1 MLREDFGSLERTMPK
16 KKTLAPTTA
25 APVSSYKHD
34 ATRKRIPTQEE
45 SVKLSRREKQPV
57 RKTYAYDPSL
67 DPQLTWS
74 GKQEA
79 GAEFGVPTVPIYVQ
93 EHVAPEA
100 LIARLK
106 TGASD
111 DRQMLLFGETA
122 EDQFQKAVEFYKHED
137 NWQNRMILGDSLL
150 VMNSLLEKEGMRG
163 KVQTIYIDPPYGI
176 KFGSNWQVSTRN
188 RDVKN
193 NKVEDFIRQ
202 PEQVKAFR
210 DTWELGIHSYLSYLR
225 DRLITAR
232 ELLNESGSCFVQ
244 ISDENVHLVRN
255 VMDEVFGVDN
265 FVSLVTVRKTT
276 SEGRTLIGS
285 TCDYVIWY
293 AKNREFTKFRPLFQ
307 KRSDEAESRYDQVL
321 SKHGSVRVATL
332 EERDNPSILPAG
344 ERLFRLDNI
353 TSSRPAGEGDV
364 KEYVWH
370 GKKYTPGN
378 GTFKTTKV
386 GLDSLAQKERLQA
399 SSKGKLNYRRFY
411 DDFGYAVVGNLWN
424 DISGAVQSRSDPKIY
439 VVQTSTEVIQRC
451 LLMTS
456 DPGDIVLDPTCGS
469 GTTAYVAEQWGRRW
483 ITTDTSRV
491 ALQLARTRLMTAKYP
506 YYRLKGSSLRGA
518 NTSTALSA
526 GSVSDEAISS
536 QPAGQLQGIASSL
549 ENAPRNDISGEGIAS
564 PASRAR
570 NDMARISDGFEYES
584 VPHVTL
590 KSLANDEE
598 PETEVLYDKP
608 LENKKVVR
616 VAGPFTVE
624 SLSPHRVSDQQEMVN
639 TERFVNI
646 VIENLLK
653 AGVQTGEKGARV
665 EFVNL
670 DILPSGPEVQAVG
683 EYKTKDGMKKAA
695 VAIGPEFGSVDD
707 DFIRDAANVAR
718 RFADLLVVAATSF
731 DASAH
736 AATADLLGLG
746 DLTGL
751 KIMKVKINPD
761 LSMGDLLKKTGSGNL
776 FLAFGEPEVKVHSV
790 GAELNSALQVEIL
803 GLDVYDPVKS
813 EIRSSGSGNLE
824 HDIAAWFIDTNYSG
838 EAFFVTHAYFLGA
851 DKPFEKLKK
860 ALKADINEDLWEELY
875 STRSRPFPKP
885 KSGRIAVKVINH
897 FGDEVMKVVEV
908 K

>member
-1 MLREDFGSLERTMPK
+1 MPPK
-16 KKTLAPTTA
+16 KKTKTPAPTTA
-25 APVSSYKHD
+25 APVTSYKHD
-34 ATRKRIPTQEE
+34 STRKRIPTQEE
-45 SVKLSRREKQPV
+45 SVKLSKRDKQPV
-57 RKTYAYDPSL
+57 KKTYAYDPSL

-74 GKQEA
+74 GKREQ
-79 GAEFGVPTVPIYVQ
+79 GAEFHVPTVPIYVQ

-106 TGASD
+106 AGASD

-122 EDQFQKAVEFYKHED
+122 EEQFQKAVEFYKHED

-244 ISDENVHLVRN
+244 INSENSHLVAQI
-255 VMDEVFGVDN
+255 MDEVFGIEN
-265 FVSLVTVRKTT
+265 FVANIIFRKK
-276 SEGRTLIGS
+276 TLPLGS
-285 TCDYVIWY
+285 TTLETMHDHILLY
-293 AKNREFTKFRPLFQ
+293 ARNKEKLKFRHLYTLNDVSQVSSHGPYALYPDNNWEKISVEDFQSPLHPKGTKYYRLF
-307 KRSDEAESRYDQVL
+307 SLIAPSFSPNTVYDFEFEGTVYPPPSRGSWVVSKDKL
-321 SKHGSVRVATL
+321 SK
-332 EERDNPSILPAG
+332 
-344 ERLFRLDNI
+344 
-353 TSSRPAGEGDV
+353 
-364 KEYVWH
+364 
-370 GKKYTPGN
+370 
-378 GTFKTTKV
+378 
-386 GLDSLAQKERLQA
+386 LAQMGRLQVE
-399 SSKGKLNYRRFY
+399 GKSLSYRLHY
-411 DDFGYAVVGNLWN
+411 DDFPYKKITNMWDDVGRP
-424 DISGAVQSRSDPKIY
+424 SEKIY
-439 VVQTSTEVIQRC
+439 VVQTIEGVIERC
-451 LLMTS
+451 LLMTT

-469 GTTAYVAEQWGRRW
+469 GTTASVAEQWGRRW

-491 ALQLARTRLMTAKYP
+491 ALALARTRLMTAKYP
-506 YYRLKGSSLRGA
+506 FYKMKDER
-518 NTSTALSA
+518 
-526 GSVSDEAISS
+526 SVSA
-536 QPAGQLQGIASSL
+536 
-549 ENAPRNDISGEGIAS
+549 
-564 PASRAR
+564 
-570 NDMARISDGFEYES
+570 GFEYETVS
-584 VPHVTL
+584 HITL

-598 PETEVLYDKP
+598 PDTEVLYDKP

-624 SLSPHRVSDQQEMVN
+624 SLSPHRVSDEQEMVS

-646 VIENLLK
+646 VIENMLK
-653 AGVQTGEKGARV
+653 TGVQTGDKGARV

-683 EYKTKDGMKKAA
+683 EYKTKEGLKKAA

-707 DFIRDAANVAR
+707 DFIRDASTVAK
-718 RFADLLVVAATSF
+718 RFSDLLVVAATSF

-736 AATADLLGLG
+736 SIGNEIDGLQ
-746 DLTGL
+746 
-751 KIMKVKINPD
+751 IMKVKINPD

-776 FLAFGEPEVKVHSV
+776 FLAFGEPEVKVTKDGDTV
-790 GAELNSALQVEIL
+790 TVEVL
-803 GLDVYDPVKS
+803 GVDVYDPVTS
-813 EIRSSGSGNLE
+813 EMRSSGSGNLE

-838 EAFFVTHAYFLGA
+838 DAFFVTHAYFLGA

-860 ALKADINEDLWEELY
+860 ALKADINEYLWDELY
-875 STRSRPFPKP
+875 STTSRPFPKP
-885 KSGRIAVKVINH
+885 KTGKIAVKVINH

>member
-1 MLREDFGSLERTMPK
+1 MPPK
-16 KKTLAPTTA
+16 KKTKSPAPTTA

-45 SVKLSRREKQPV
+45 SVKLSARDKKPIK
-57 RKTYAYDPSL
+57 KTYAYDPSL

-74 GKQEA
+74 GKQEQ
-79 GAEFGVPTVPIYVQ
+79 GAQFDVPTVPIYVQ

-122 EDQFQKAVEFYKHED
+122 EDQFQKAVEFYTHED

-225 DRLITAR
+225 DRLIVAR

-255 VMDEVFGVDN
+255 IMDEVFGNDN
-265 FVSLVTVRKTT
+265 LFALIPFKKTSGLASSGLDSVNDYLVCYSKNKEAMKYRQLYTTVENDTYSYTYIELENGEVRRLT
-276 SEGRTLIGS
+276 
-285 TCDYVIWY
+285 
-293 AKNREFTKFRPLFQ
+293 
-307 KRSDEAESRYDQVL
+307 SDEKRTGVIP
-321 SKHGSVRVATL
+321 KGK
-332 EERDNPSILPAG
+332 
-344 ERLFRLDNI
+344 LFRTDNI
-353 TSSRPAGEGDV
+353 TSQSGGEGTNFEVELD
-364 KEYVWH
+364 
-370 GKKYTPGN
+370 GKIYKP
-378 GTFKTTKV
+378 
-386 GLDSLAQKERLQA
+386 
-399 SSKGKLNYRRFY
+399 SKGAFWKTNKQGMDVLKRKKRLMGIGNTLTFMRYAEDFPASRISNWW
-411 DDFGYAVVGNLWN
+411 DDMVASTFATE
-424 DISGAVQSRSDPKIY
+424 KIY
-439 VVQTSTEVIQRC
+439 VVQTYAKVIQRC
-451 LLMTS
+451 LLMTT

-483 ITTDTSRV
+483 ITIDTSRV
-491 ALQLARTRLMTAKYP
+491 ALALARTRLMTAKYP
-506 YYRLKGSSLRGA
+506 YYKLKSVTATPPEAGEA
-518 NTSTALSA
+518 VSTH
-526 GSVSDEAISS
+526 
-536 QPAGQLQGIASSL
+536 
-549 ENAPRNDISGEGIAS
+549 EGIAS
-564 PASRAR
+564 PSAR
-570 NDMARISDGFEYES
+570 NDMAGRISAGFEYES

-608 LENKKVVR
+608 LENKKIVR

-624 SLSPHRVSDQQEMVN
+624 SLSPHRVSDEQAMVS

-653 AGVQTGEKGARV
+653 AGVQTGEKEARL

-683 EYKTKDGMKKAA
+683 EYKTKDGLKKAA

-707 DFIRDAANVAR
+707 DFIRDAVTVAA

-736 AATADLLGLG
+736 SVDVKDFSPASQVRNDTF
-746 DLTGL
+746 

-776 FLAFGEPEVKVHSV
+776 FLAFGEPEVKVTKQEDSLV
-790 GAELNSALQVEIL
+790 VEIL
-803 GLDVYDPVKS
+803 GVDVYDPVTS
-813 EIRSSGSGNLE
+813 ELRSSGSGNLE
-824 HDIAAWFIDTNYSG
+824 YDIAAWFIDTNYSG
-838 EAFFVTHAYFLGA
+838 EAFFVTHAYFLG
-851 DKPFEKLKK
+851 DKPYEKLKK
-860 ALKADINEDLWEELY
+860 ALKADINEDLWDELY
-875 STRSRPFPKP
+875 STTSRPFPKP
-885 KSGRIAVKVINH
+885 KTGKIAVKVINH

-908 K
+908 N

>member
-1 MLREDFGSLERTMPK
+1 MPPK
-16 KKTLAPTTA
+16 KKTPKPAPTTA
-25 APVSSYKHD
+25 APVTSYKHD
-34 ATRKRIPTQEE
+34 KTRVRIPTQEE
-45 SVKLSRREKQPV
+45 SVRLSAREKKPV
-57 RKTYAYDPSL
+57 KKTYAYDPSL
-67 DPQLTWS
+67 DPQLVWS

-79 GAEFGVPTVPIYVQ
+79 GAEFAIPTVPIYVQ

-106 TGASD
+106 TGATD

-163 KVQTIYIDPPYGI
+163 KVQTVYMDPPYGI

-225 DRLITAR
+225 DRLIAAR

-255 VMDEVFGVDN
+255 IMDEVFGIENYCAVIA
-265 FVSLVTVRKTT
+265 FVKTT
-276 SEGRTLIGS
+276 SQTAELLAS
-285 TCDYVIWY
+285 VSDYILWY
-293 AKNREFTKFRPLFQ
+293 AKDKTQIKYRQLFSARDRVEAIQ
-307 KRSDEAESRYDQVL
+307 KTYQKAELPD
-321 SKHGSVRVATL
+321 GSIRNLRAS
-332 EERDNPSILPAG
+332 EIDNPDTIPADWKIFSYGDLVSQSGSESTRKPFDFDGKTFVPRSGGWKTNPAG
-344 ERLFRLDNI
+344 LARLAAAGRLGY
-353 TSSRPAGEGDV
+353 S
-364 KEYVWH
+364 
-370 GKKYTPGN
+370 
-378 GTFKTTKV
+378 GTTLLFKRYIDDFPYREINAFWEDTKISGFFKT
-386 GLDSLAQKERLQA
+386 EE
-399 SSKGKLNYRRFY
+399 
-411 DDFGYAVVGNLWN
+411 
-424 DISGAVQSRSDPKIY
+424 KIY
-439 VVQTSTEVIQRC
+439 VVQTAIKVIQRC
-451 LLMTS
+451 ILMTT

-469 GTTAYVAEQWGRRW
+469 GTTATVAEQWGRRW
-483 ITTDTSRV
+483 ITIDTSRV
-491 ALQLARTRLMTAKYP
+491 ALALARTRLMTAKYP
-506 YYRLKGSSLRGA
+506 FYKLKEEGHI
-518 NTSTALSA
+518 SA
-526 GSVSDEAISS
+526 
-536 QPAGQLQGIASSL
+536 
-549 ENAPRNDISGEGIAS
+549 
-564 PASRAR
+564 
-570 NDMARISDGFEYES
+570 GFEYET

-624 SLSPHRVSDQQEMVN
+624 SLSPHRVSDEQEMVS

-646 VIENLLK
+646 VVENLLK

-683 EYKTKDGMKKAA
+683 EYKTKGGMKKAA

-707 DFIRDAANVAR
+707 DFIRDAMEVAS

-736 AATADLLGLG
+736 SVSG
-746 DLTGL
+746 DGTSPLQ
-751 KIMKVKINPD
+751 IMKVKINPD

-776 FLAFGEPEVKVHSV
+776 FLAFGEPEVNVTENKDGFV
-790 GAELNSALQVEIL
+790 VEVL

-824 HDIAAWFIDTNYSG
+824 HDIAAWFIDTNYNG

-860 ALKADINEDLWEELY
+860 ALKADINEGLWEELY
-875 STRSRPFPKP
+875 STKSRPFPKP
-885 KSGRIAVKVINH
+885 KTGKIAVKVINH

-908 K
+908 

>member
-1 MLREDFGSLERTMPK
+1 MPPK
-16 KKTLAPTTA
+16 KKTKTPAPTTA
-25 APVSSYKHD
+25 APVTSYKHD
-34 ATRKRIPTQEE
+34 STRKRIPTQEE
-45 SVKLSRREKQPV
+45 SVKLSKREKQPV
-57 RKTYAYDPSL
+57 KKTYAYDPSL
-67 DPQLTWS
+67 DPQLVWS
-74 GKQEA
+74 GKQEQ
-79 GAEFGVPTVPIYVQ
+79 GAEFDVPTVPIYVQ

-106 TGASD
+106 AGASD

-232 ELLNESGSCFVQ
+232 ELLNESGACFVQ
-244 ISDENVHLVRN
+244 IGDQNLHLVRAIL
-255 VMDEVFGVDN
+255 DEIFGVDN
-265 FVSLVTVRKTT
+265 FVSLITFRKKGMPLGSKYIEGTV
-276 SEGRTLIGS
+276 
-285 TCDYVIWY
+285 DYLLFY
-293 AKNREFTKFRPLFQ
+293 AKNKNDLKYHSLYEPKSVEGDSHWDRVEL
-307 KRSDEAESRYDQVL
+307 SDGTRR
-321 SKHGSVRVATL
+321 KMTL
-332 EERDNPSILPAG
+332 EEINNHSLLPKGARPYQLHQLYPAG
-344 ERLFRLDNI
+344 INKSGLFDFQFEGRVYKPPKGRSWKTNVEGMKKLAEARKLEPYADGETLRYILHLDDYPV
-353 TSSRPAGEGDV
+353 SP
-364 KEYVWH
+364 
-370 GKKYTPGN
+370 
-378 GTFKTTKV
+378 
-386 GLDSLAQKERLQA
+386 
-399 SSKGKLNYRRFY
+399 LN
-411 DDFGYAVVGNLWN
+411 NLWN
-424 DISGAVQSRSDPKIY
+424 NLGSATDTIY
-439 VVQTSTEVIQRC
+439 VVQTNVEVVKRC
-451 LLMTS
+451 ILMTS

-469 GTTAYVAEQWGRRW
+469 GTTAFVAEQWGRRW

-491 ALQLARTRLMTAKYP
+491 ALALARTRLMTAKYP
-506 YYRLKGSSLRGA
+506 FYKMKDE
-518 NTSTALSA
+518 N
-526 GSVSDEAISS
+526 SVSA
-536 QPAGQLQGIASSL
+536 
-549 ENAPRNDISGEGIAS
+549 
-564 PASRAR
+564 
-570 NDMARISDGFEYES
+570 GFEYET
-584 VPHVTL
+584 VPHITL
-590 KSLANDEE
+590 GSIANDEE
-598 PETEVLYDKP
+598 ADREVLYDKP

-624 SLSPHRVSDQQEMVN
+624 SLSPHRVSDEQEMVS

-646 VIENLLK
+646 VIENMLK
-653 AGVQTGEKGARV
+653 TGVQTGDKGARV

-683 EYKTKDGMKKAA
+683 EYKTKDGLKKAA

-707 DFIRDAANVAR
+707 DFIRDAATVAK
-718 RFADLLVVAATSF
+718 RFSDLLVVAATSF

-736 AATADLLGLG
+736 SIGNEISG
-746 DLTGL
+746 DGTSPLQV
-751 KIMKVKINPD
+751 MKVKINPD

-776 FLAFGEPEVKVHSV
+776 FLAFGEPEVKVTKDGDNV
-790 GAELNSALQVEIL
+790 IVEVL
-803 GLDVYDPVKS
+803 GVDVYDPVTS
-813 EIRSSGSGNLE
+813 EMRSSGSGNLE
-824 HDIAAWFIDTNYSG
+824 YDIAAWFIDTNYSG

-860 ALKADINEDLWEELY
+860 ALKADINEDLWDELY
-875 STRSRPFPKP
+875 STTSRPFPKP
-885 KSGRIAVKVINH
+885 KTGKIAVKVINH

>member
-1 MLREDFGSLERTMPK
+1 MPPK
-16 KKTLAPTTA
+16 KKTPKQVTTA

-34 ATRKRIPTQEE
+34 AKRKRIPTQEE

-57 RKTYAYDPSL
+57 KKTYAYDPSL

-79 GAEFGVPTVPIYVQ
+79 GAEFSIPTVPIYVQ

-106 TGASD
+106 SGASD

-137 NWQNRMILGDSLL
+137 NWQNRLILGDSLL

-163 KVQTIYIDPPYGI
+163 KVQTVYMDPPYGI

-225 DRLITAR
+225 DRLIAAR

-244 ISDENVHLVRN
+244 INSENSHLVAQI
-255 VMDEVFGVDN
+255 MDEVFRSEN
-265 FVSLVTVRKTT
+265 FVANIIFRKK
-276 SEGRTLIGS
+276 TLPLGS
-285 TCDYVIWY
+285 TTLETMHDHILFY
-293 AKNREFTKFRPLFQ
+293 AKDKQRLKFRHLYVLNDVNQVSSHGPYALYPDNKWEKIAVEDFQSPLHPEGTKYYRLFSLIAPSFSANAVYDFEFEG
-307 KRSDEAESRYDQVL
+307 KVYPPPSRGSWVVDKNKL
-321 SKHGSVRVATL
+321 SKL
-332 EERDNPSILPAG
+332 EKLG
-344 ERLFRLDNI
+344 
-353 TSSRPAGEGDV
+353 
-364 KEYVWH
+364 
-370 GKKYTPGN
+370 
-378 GTFKTTKV
+378 
-386 GLDSLAQKERLQA
+386 RLQVE
-399 SSKGKLNYRRFY
+399 GKSLSYRLFY
-411 DDFGYAVVGNLWN
+411 DDFPYKKITNVWDDVGRPSEKIYAV
-424 DISGAVQSRSDPKIY
+424 
-439 VVQTSTEVIQRC
+439 QTIEGVIERC
-451 LLMTS
+451 LLMTT

-506 YYRLKGSSLRGA
+506 YYRLK
-518 NTSTALSA
+518 NVTASA
-526 GSVSDEAISS
+526 GFDTSEKNTRST
-536 QPAGQLQGIASSL
+536 QPAEA
-549 ENAPRNDISGEGIAS
+549 
-564 PASRAR
+564 
-570 NDMARISDGFEYES
+570 ARISDGFEYQT

-598 PETEVLYDKP
+598 PETEILYDKP
-608 LENKKVVR
+608 LENKKIVR

-653 AGVQTGEKGARV
+653 AGVQTGEKGARL

-683 EYKTKDGMKKAA
+683 EYKTKDGLKKAA

-707 DFIRDAANVAR
+707 DFIRDAANVAS

-736 AATADLLGLG
+736 SVGQIANLSLQ
-746 DLTGL
+746 
-751 KIMKVKINPD
+751 IMKVKINPD

-776 FLAFGEPEVKVHSV
+776 FLAFGEPEVKVSTTN
-790 GAELNSALQVEIL
+790 LSLCSVEIL

-824 HDIAAWFIDTNYSG
+824 YDIAAWFLDTNYNG
-838 EAFFVTHAYFLGA
+838 EAFFVTHAYFLGE
-851 DKPFEKLKK
+851 KPFEKLKK
-860 ALKADINEDLWEELY
+860 ALKADINEELWDELY
-875 STRSRPFPKP
+875 STKSRPFPKP
-885 KSGRIAVKVINH
+885 KTGRIAVKVINH